1 VRRVTLDAARS
12 VARIARMSVLLGI
25 DGVASRLTGLPT
37 RVGGINA
44 RWLEAALSE
53 RHPGTR
59 LRGFEVLDAH
69 CGTTSRARVALEYA
83 TRGDGDPPETIFLK
97 ITPPG
102 FVSRLFLG
110 STGIGQNEV
119 RFYRDLRPELPV
131 RAPRVH
137 GIRSLG
143 DGRQFV
149 LLLEDLGAQEVHL
162 AAVGDRVS
170 REQAAQVME
179 TLAVLHARY
188 RDEASAST
196 LPAWL
201 PSFESRVARGDM
213 AWERFITSMM
223 VERACARFAGELPPE
238 LAEIAAL
245 CTRKRDHLE
254 RLWSRG
260 PRTLCHGD
268 CHVGNLFFEPEA
280 VGFFDWQ
287 VCARAQGLRDVSYF
301 LANSL
306 PTKLRSEHER
316 QLIAHYLEAL
326 SAAGA
331 PAPGLEEAFESHRL
345 FVLYTWIAAAFTA
358 AAGDALQDEA
368 IALAGFRRST
378 AAALEL
384 DSVAT
389 ALAQQ

>member
-1 VRRVTLDAARS
+1 MSMLDAARS
-12 VARIARMSVLLGI
+12 VVRIARTSVLIGI
-25 DGVASRLTGLPT
+25 DGAAARLTGLPT
-37 RVGGINA
+37 RVGRVDA

-53 RHPGTR
+53 RHPGAR

-69 CGTTSRARVALEYA
+69 SGTTSRARIALEYA

-97 ITPPG
+97 LTPPG
-102 FVSRLFLG
+102 FVGRLFLG
-110 STGIGQNEV
+110 ATGIGQNEV

-149 LLLEDLGAQEVHL
+149 LLLEDLGAQEVQL
-162 AAVGDRVS
+162 AAVGDQVS
-170 REQAAQVME
+170 REEAARVME
-179 TLAVLHARY
+179 ALAVLHTRY
-188 RDEASAST
+188 REGAGAST
-196 LPAWL
+196 LPGWL

-213 AWERFITSMM
+213 AWERCITSMM
-223 VERACARFAGELPPE
+223 VERACARFASELPPE
-238 LAEIAAL
+238 LAEVAAL
-245 CTRKRDHLE
+245 CSEKRDHLE
-254 RLWSRG
+254 SLWSRG

-268 CHVGNLFFEPEA
+268 CHVGNLFFEPER

-287 VCARAQGLRDVSYF
+287 VCARAPGLRDVSYF
-301 LANSL
+301 LTTSL

-316 QLIAHYLEAL
+316 GLIAHYLEAL
-326 SAAGA
+326 TAAGA
-331 PAPGLEEAFESHRL
+331 PAPSLEEAFESHRL
-345 FVLYTWIAAAFTA
+345 FVLYAWIAAAFTA

-368 IALAGFRRST
+368 IALAGLRRST

-389 ALAQQ
+389 ALGWP

>member
-1 VRRVTLDAARS
+1 MLDATRS
-12 VARIARMSVLLGI
+12 LARIARMSVLLGI
-25 DGVASRLTGLPT
+25 DGAAARLTGLPT
-37 RVGGINA
+37 RVGDVDA

-53 RHPGTR
+53 RYPGAQ

-69 CGTTSRARVALEYA
+69 SGTTSRARIALDYA
-83 TRGDGDPPETIFLK
+83 TRGSGDPPQTIFLK

-110 STGIGQNEV
+110 ATGIGQNEV

-149 LLLEDLGAQEVHL
+149 LLLEDLGAQDVHL
-162 AAVGDRVS
+162 ATVGDRVS
-170 REQAAQVME
+170 REQAEQVME
-179 TLAVLHARY
+179 ALAVLHARY
-188 RDEASAST
+188 RDESGVST
-196 LPAWL
+196 LPEWL

-213 AWERFITSMM
+213 AWERFITGMM
-223 VERACARFAGELPPE
+223 VERACARFASEMPPE

-245 CTRKRDHLE
+245 CSGKRDHLE
-254 RLWSRG
+254 SLWSRG

-268 CHVGNLFFEPEA
+268 CHVGNLFFEPEG
-280 VGFFDWQ
+280 VGFLDWQ
-287 VCARAQGLRDVSYF
+287 VCARAPGLRDVSYF

-306 PTKLRSEHER
+306 PTKLRSEYER
-316 QLIAHYLEAL
+316 ELIAHYLEAL
-326 SAAGA
+326 TAAGV
-331 PAPGLEEAFESHRL
+331 PAPSLEEAFESHRL
-345 FVLYTWIAAAFTA
+345 FVLYAWIATAFTA

-389 ALAQQ
+389 ALRQQ